1 MISFC
6 KITRGEN
13 RMYLSDIKIEGYRL
27 FKDRQILHLRKG
39 LNVLVGENGCGK
51 STVIDAIRL
60 LLNEDEY
67 ARSGISEEDF
77 YSSVDKKEWADT
89 ISIKGRFSDLSE
101 EKKVEY
107 ITWLDKKYNAVLN
120 IDIVRKQDRRNNYK
134 KAIWGGEASNSIFE
148 WEPLNDIQCVYLPA
162 LRDAEKK
169 LKASR
174 GSRLARL
181 LINLS
186 QKTLEEKRKAGE
198 LMDIEKDVNDFNEEL
213 AKRTDIARANE
224 LINDSLENALGTVFA
239 QTTKIRFGDV
249 TFERIVETLRIV
261 FFPGKIPTEESVYR
275 NLFENSLGYNNLIYL
290 ATILAEFEGL
300 KENYSSPRILL
311 IEELEAHLHPQIQIK
326 VLKYLKEQAEKN
338 DIQVI
343 ITTHS
348 TTIASATPIEDI
360 ISFNMTKNGIKIT
373 SLRKCIKNKQAK
385 QFINRWMDTTRS
397 TLLFSK
403 GNILVEGLAEALLIP
418 KLAEIYLSGLKLDN
432 APKSLEEAGI
442 SVINMNGI
450 FFQYFMK
457 IYDGYELKFPGRED
471 NESKE
476 AYKERIDSFRKKDKF
491 EEGEY
496 EETDF
501 VPILC
506 AAITDN
512 DPKEEAPKKSDNV
525 EGKNPQLFLKEQV
538 KNMTDRCRIYT
549 NVKTFEYDLAL
560 EKNNARKMIEIILDV
575 LPTNGDIRDRMNGY
589 LEAYQ
594 NNEKVE
600 QPKIALDI
608 LNQIDA
614 SYLGKGL
621 FAQLLLE
628 KISITNDFIVPEYI
642 KAAIRFVLEITEE
655 NNGK

>member
-1 MISFC
+1 
-6 KITRGEN
+6 
-13 RMYLSDIKIEGYRL
+13 MYLSDIKIEGYRL
-27 FKDRQILHLRKG
+27 FKEKQILHLRKG

-67 ARSGISEEDF
+67 ARNGISEEDF

-89 ISIKGRFSDLSE
+89 ISVKGRFSDLSE
-101 EKKVEY
+101 EKKIEY

-120 IDIVRKQDRRNNYK
+120 IDIARKQDCRNNYK
-134 KAIWGGEASNSIFE
+134 KVIWGGEASNSIFD

-213 AKRTDIARANE
+213 SKRPDIARANG

-249 TFERIVETLRIV
+249 TFERIVEALRIV

-373 SLRKCIKNKQAK
+373 SLRKCIKDKQAK

-457 IYDGYELKFPGRED
+457 IYDGYELIFPEQED
-471 NESKE
+471 GESKE
-476 AYKERIDSFRKKDKF
+476 A
-491 EEGEY
+491 
-496 EETDF
+496 
-501 VPILC
+501 
-506 AAITDN
+506 
-512 DPKEEAPKKSDNV
+512 
-525 EGKNPQLFLKEQV
+525 
-538 KNMTDRCRIYT
+538 
-549 NVKTFEYDLAL
+549 
-560 EKNNARKMIEIILDV
+560 
-575 LPTNGDIRDRMNGY
+575 
-589 LEAYQ
+589 
-594 NNEKVE
+594 
-600 QPKIALDI
+600 
-608 LNQIDA
+608 
-614 SYLGKGL
+614 
-621 FAQLLLE
+621 
-628 KISITNDFIVPEYI
+628 
-642 KAAIRFVLEITEE
+642 
-655 NNGK
+655 

>member
-1 MISFC
+1 
-6 KITRGEN
+6 
-13 RMYLSDIKIEGYRL
+13 MYLSDIKIEGYRL

-101 EKKVEY
+101 EKRVEY

-213 AKRTDIARANE
+213 AKRPDIARANE

-239 QTTKIRFGDV
+239 QATKIRFGDV
-249 TFERIVETLRIV
+249 TFERIVEALRIV

-290 ATILAEFEGL
+290 IPVLLEFEGL

-476 AYKERIDSFRKKDKF
+476 AYKERIDLFRKKDKF

>member
-1 MISFC
+1 
-6 KITRGEN
+6 
-13 RMYLSDIKIEGYRL
+13 MYLSDIKIEGYRL
-27 FKDRQILHLRKG
+27 FKEKQILHLRKG

-67 ARSGISEEDF
+67 ARNGISEEDF

-89 ISIKGRFSDLSE
+89 ISVKGRFSDLSE
-101 EKKVEY
+101 EKKIEY

-120 IDIVRKQDRRNNYK
+120 IDIARKQDCRNNYK
-134 KAIWGGEASNSIFE
+134 KVIWGGEASNSIFD

-213 AKRTDIARANE
+213 SKRPDIARANG

-249 TFERIVETLRIV
+249 TFERIVEALRIV

-373 SLRKCIKNKQAK
+373 SLRKCIKDKQAK

-457 IYDGYELKFPGRED
+457 IYDGYELIFPEQED
-471 NESKE
+471 SESKE
-476 AYKERIDSFRKKDKF
+476 AYKERIDLFRKKDRF
-491 EEGEY
+491 EEDEY
-496 EETDF
+496 EKTDF

-506 AAITDN
+506 VAITDN
-512 DPKEEAPKKSDNV
+512 DPKEETPKKSDNV

-560 EKNNARKMIEIILDV
+560 EKDNAKKMIEIILDV
-575 LPTNGDIRDRMNGY
+575 LPTNGDIRDRLNGY

-608 LNQIDA
+608 LNQIEA
-614 SYLGKGL
+614 SYLRKGL

-628 KISITNDFIVPEYI
+628 KISSTNDFIVPEYI

-655 NNGK
+655 NDGE

>member
-1 MISFC
+1 
-6 KITRGEN
+6 
-13 RMYLSDIKIEGYRL
+13 MYLSDIKIEGYRL

-560 EKNNARKMIEIILDV
+560 EKNNARKMLEIILDV

>member
-1 MISFC
+1 
-6 KITRGEN
+6 
-13 RMYLSDIKIEGYRL
+13 MYLSDIKIEGYRL

-213 AKRTDIARANE
+213 AKRPDIARANE

-239 QTTKIRFGDV
+239 QATKIRFGDV

>member
-1 MISFC
+1 
-6 KITRGEN
+6 
-13 RMYLSDIKIEGYRL
+13 MYLSDIKIEGYRL

-213 AKRTDIARANE
+213 AKRPDIARANE

-239 QTTKIRFGDV
+239 QATKIRFGDV
-249 TFERIVETLRIV
+249 TFERIVEALRIV

-476 AYKERIDSFRKKDKF
+476 AYKERIDLFRKKDKF

>member
-1 MISFC
+1 
-6 KITRGEN
+6 
-13 RMYLSDIKIEGYRL
+13 MYLSDIKIEGYRL

-642 KAAIRFVLEITEE
+642 KSAIRFVLEITEE

>member
-1 MISFC
+1 
-6 KITRGEN
+6 
-13 RMYLSDIKIEGYRL
+13 MYLSDIKIEGYRL

-213 AKRTDIARANE
+213 AKRPDIARANE

-239 QTTKIRFGDV
+239 QATKIRFGDV
-249 TFERIVETLRIV
+249 TFERIVEALRIV

-476 AYKERIDSFRKKDKF
+476 AYKERIDLFRKKDKF

-512 DPKEEAPKKSDNV
+512 DPKEEAPKMSDNV

>member
-1 MISFC
+1 
-6 KITRGEN
+6 
-13 RMYLSDIKIEGYRL
+13 MYLSDIKIEGYRL

-418 KLAEIYLSGLKLDN
+418 KLAEIYLCGLKLDN

-512 DPKEEAPKKSDNV
+512 DPKEEAPKMSDNV

-628 KISITNDFIVPEYI
+628 KISTTNDFIVPEYI

>member
-1 MISFC
+1 M
-6 KITRGEN
+6 
-13 RMYLSDIKIEGYRL
+13 
-27 FKDRQILHLRKG
+27 
-39 LNVLVGENGCGK
+39 NVLVGENGCGK

-560 EKNNARKMIEIILDV
+560 EKNNARKMLEIILDV

-608 LNQIDA
+608 LKQIDA

>member
-1 MISFC
+1 
-6 KITRGEN
+6 
-13 RMYLSDIKIEGYRL
+13 MYLSDIKIEGYRL

-134 KAIWGGEASNSIFE
+134 KAIWGGEASNIIFE

>member
-1 MISFC
+1 
-6 KITRGEN
+6 
-13 RMYLSDIKIEGYRL
+13 MYLSDIKIEGYRL

-101 EKKVEY
+101 EKRVEY

-213 AKRTDIARANE
+213 AKRPDIARANE

-239 QTTKIRFGDV
+239 QATKIRFGDV
-249 TFERIVETLRIV
+249 TFERIVEALRIV

-476 AYKERIDSFRKKDKF
+476 AYKERIDLFRKKDKF

-525 EGKNPQLFLKEQV
+525 EGKNPQLFLKEQL

>member
-1 MISFC
+1 
-6 KITRGEN
+6 
-13 RMYLSDIKIEGYRL
+13 MYLSDIKIEGYRL
-27 FKDRQILHLRKG
+27 FKEKQILHLRKG

-67 ARSGISEEDF
+67 ARNGISEEDF
-77 YSSVDKKEWADT
+77 YSSVDKKEWVDN

-101 EKKVEY
+101 DKKVEY
-107 ITWLDKKYNAVLN
+107 ITWLDKDYNAVLN
-120 IDIVRKQDRRNNYK
+120 IDIAKKQDRRNNYK
-134 KAIWGGEASNSIFE
+134 KAIWGGESSNSVFE
-148 WEPLNDIQCVYLPA
+148 WEILNDIQCVYLPA

-198 LMDIEKDVNDFNEEL
+198 LMDIEKDVNDFNSEL
-213 AKRTDIARANE
+213 AKKPDIARANE

-249 TFERIVETLRIV
+249 TFERIVEALRIV
-261 FFPGKIPTEESVYR
+261 FFPGKVPTEENVYR

-326 VLKYLKEQAEKN
+326 VLRYLKEQAEKN
-338 DIQVI
+338 DIQII

-348 TTIASATPIEDI
+348 ATIASATPIENI
-360 ISFNMTKNGIKIT
+360 ISFNMAKNRIKIT
-373 SLRKCIKNKQAK
+373 SLSRCVKNKQAK

-418 KLAEIYLSGLKLDN
+418 KLAEIYLGSLKADN
-432 APKSLEEAGI
+432 IPKSLEEAGI

-457 IYDGYELKFPGRED
+457 LYDGYELIYPEQKD
-471 NESKE
+471 HESKE
-476 AYKERIDSFRKKDKF
+476 AYKERIDLFRKKDKF
-491 EEGEY
+491 DEDEY
-496 EETDF
+496 KKTDF
-501 VPILC
+501 LPILC
-506 AAITDN
+506 VAITDN
-512 DPKEEAPKKSDNV
+512 DPEEDTPQKGTDVA
-525 EGKNPQLFLKEQV
+525 GKNSQLFLKEQL
-538 KNMTDRCRIYT
+538 KSMTDNCRIFC
-549 NVKTFEYDLAL
+549 NLKTFEYDLAL
-560 EKNNARKMIEIILDV
+560 EKDNAKTMIEIILDE
-575 LPTNGDIRDRMNGY
+575 LPTNGPVRDRLNGY
-589 LEAYQ
+589 LEAYK
-594 NNEKVE
+594 NNENIE
-600 QPKIALDI
+600 QPEVASDI
-608 LNQIDA
+608 LKQID
-614 SYLGKGL
+614 SNYLGKGL

-628 KISITNDFIVPEYI
+628 KINMTNNFIVPDYI
-642 KAAIRFVLEITEE
+642 KAAVKFVLEIVEE
-655 NNGK
+655 KNGK

>member
-1 MISFC
+1 
-6 KITRGEN
+6 
-13 RMYLSDIKIEGYRL
+13 MYLSDIKIEGYRL

-403 GNILVEGLAEALLIP
+403 GNILVDGLAEALLIP

>member
-1 MISFC
+1 M
-6 KITRGEN
+6 
-13 RMYLSDIKIEGYRL
+13 
-27 FKDRQILHLRKG
+27 
-39 LNVLVGENGCGK
+39 
-51 STVIDAIRL
+51 

-101 EKKVEY
+101 EKRVEY

-213 AKRTDIARANE
+213 AKRPDIARANE

-239 QTTKIRFGDV
+239 QATKIRFGDV
-249 TFERIVETLRIV
+249 TFERIVEALRIV

-476 AYKERIDSFRKKDKF
+476 AYKERIDLFRKKDKF

>member
-1 MISFC
+1 
-6 KITRGEN
+6 
-13 RMYLSDIKIEGYRL
+13 MYLSDIKIEGYRL

-186 QKTLEEKRKAGE
+186 QKTLEEKRKSGE

>member
-1 MISFC
+1 
-6 KITRGEN
+6 
-13 RMYLSDIKIEGYRL
+13 MYLSDIKIEGYRL

-403 GNILVEGLAEALLIP
+403 GNLLVEGLAEALLIP

-476 AYKERIDSFRKKDKF
+476 AYKERIDLFRKKDKF

-512 DPKEEAPKKSDNV
+512 DPKEEAPKMSDNV

>member
-1 MISFC
+1 
-6 KITRGEN
+6 
-13 RMYLSDIKIEGYRL
+13 MYLSDIKIEGYRL
-27 FKDRQILHLRKG
+27 FKDRQILHLSKG

-249 TFERIVETLRIV
+249 TFERIVEALRIV

-418 KLAEIYLSGLKLDN
+418 KLAEIYLCGLKLDN

-457 IYDGYELKFPGRED
+457 IYDGYELKFPERED

-476 AYKERIDSFRKKDKF
+476 AYKERIDLFRKKDKF

-496 EETDF
+496 EKTDF

-506 AAITDN
+506 VAITDN

-525 EGKNPQLFLKEQV
+525 EGKNSQLFLKEQV

-642 KAAIRFVLEITEE
+642 RAAIRFVLEITEE

>member
-1 MISFC
+1 
-6 KITRGEN
+6 
-13 RMYLSDIKIEGYRL
+13 MYLSDVKIEGYRL
-27 FKDRQILHLRKG
+27 FKGKQILHLRKG

-51 STVIDAIRL
+51 STVIDAIRM

-67 ARSGISEEDF
+67 VRNGISEEDF
-77 YSSVDKKEWADT
+77 YSSVDKKERADN
-89 ISIKGRFSDLSE
+89 ISVKGRFSDLSDD
-101 EKKVEY
+101 KKIEY
-107 ITWLDKKYNAVLN
+107 ITWLDKDYNAVLN
-120 IDIVRKQDRRNNYK
+120 IDIAKKQDRRNNYK
-134 KAIWGGEASNSIFE
+134 KVIWGGEASNSTFD

-169 LKASR
+169 LKANR

-186 QKTLEEKRKAGE
+186 QKTLEEKRKVGE
-198 LMDIEKDVNDFNEEL
+198 LMDIERDVNDFNEAL
-213 AKRTDIARANE
+213 AKRPDIARANE
-224 LINDSLENALGTVFA
+224 LINDSLEDALGAVFA
-239 QTTKIRFGDV
+239 QTTKIQFGDV
-249 TFERIVETLRIV
+249 TFERIVEALRLV
-261 FFPGKIPTEESVYR
+261 FFPGKIPTEENVYR

-326 VLKYLKEQAEKN
+326 VLRYLKDQAEKN
-338 DIQVI
+338 DIQII

-348 TTIASATPIEDI
+348 TTIASATPIENI

-373 SLRKCIKNKQAK
+373 SLRNCIKNKQAK

-418 KLAEIYLSGLKLDN
+418 KLAEIYLGKLN
-432 APKSLEEAGI
+432 SHNVPKSLEEAGI

-457 IYDGYELKFPGRED
+457 LYDGYELIYPEQED
-471 NESKE
+471 DESKE
-476 AYKERIDSFRKKDKF
+476 AYKERINLFRKKDKF
-491 EEGEY
+491 EEDEY
-496 EETDF
+496 KKTDF
-501 VPILC
+501 LPILC
-506 AAITDN
+506 VAITDS
-512 DPKEEAPKKSDNV
+512 DPEEDAPQKKAAV
-525 EGKNPQLFLKEQV
+525 EGKNPQLFLKKQV
-538 KNMTDRCRIYT
+538 KNMTDNCRIYT
-549 NVKTFEYDLAL
+549 NLKTFEYDLAM
-560 EKNNARKMIEIILDV
+560 EKDNAKKMIEIILNE
-575 LPTNGDIRDRMNGY
+575 LSTNGPVRDRLNGY

-600 QPKIALDI
+600 QSEIAFDI
-608 LNQIDA
+608 LKQIDA

-628 KISITNDFIVPEYI
+628 KINMTNDFIIPEYI
-642 KAAIRFVLEITEE
+642 KAAIRFVLGIIEE

>member
-1 MISFC
+1 
-6 KITRGEN
+6 
-13 RMYLSDIKIEGYRL
+13 MYLSDIKIEGYRL

-101 EKKVEY
+101 EKRVEY
-107 ITWLDKKYNAVLN
+107 IIWLDKKYNAVLN

-169 LKASR
+169 LKTSR

-213 AKRTDIARANE
+213 AKRPDIARANE

-239 QTTKIRFGDV
+239 QATKIRFGDV
-249 TFERIVETLRIV
+249 TFERIVEALRIV

-450 FFQYFMK
+450 FFRYFMK

-476 AYKERIDSFRKKDKF
+476 AYKERIDLFRKKDKF

>member
-1 MISFC
+1 M
-6 KITRGEN
+6 
-13 RMYLSDIKIEGYRL
+13 
-27 FKDRQILHLRKG
+27 
-39 LNVLVGENGCGK
+39 
-51 STVIDAIRL
+51 
-60 LLNEDEY
+60 
-67 ARSGISEEDF
+67 
-77 YSSVDKKEWADT
+77 
-89 ISIKGRFSDLSE
+89 
-101 EKKVEY
+101 
-107 ITWLDKKYNAVLN
+107 
-120 IDIVRKQDRRNNYK
+120 
-134 KAIWGGEASNSIFE
+134 
-148 WEPLNDIQCVYLPA
+148 
-162 LRDAEKK
+162 
-169 LKASR
+169 
-174 GSRLARL
+174 
-181 LINLS
+181 
-186 QKTLEEKRKAGE
+186 
-198 LMDIEKDVNDFNEEL
+198 
-213 AKRTDIARANE
+213 
-224 LINDSLENALGTVFA
+224 
-239 QTTKIRFGDV
+239 
-249 TFERIVETLRIV
+249 
-261 FFPGKIPTEESVYR
+261 
-275 NLFENSLGYNNLIYL
+275 
-290 ATILAEFEGL
+290 
-300 KENYSSPRILL
+300 
-311 IEELEAHLHPQIQIK
+311 
-326 VLKYLKEQAEKN
+326 
-338 DIQVI
+338 
-343 ITTHS
+343 
-348 TTIASATPIEDI
+348 
-360 ISFNMTKNGIKIT
+360 
-373 SLRKCIKNKQAK
+373 
-385 QFINRWMDTTRS
+385 
-397 TLLFSK
+397 
-403 GNILVEGLAEALLIP
+403 AEALLIP
-418 KLAEIYLSGLKLDN
+418 KLAEIYLCGLKLDN

-457 IYDGYELKFPGRED
+457 IYDGYELKFPERED

-476 AYKERIDSFRKKDKF
+476 AYKERIDLFRKKDKF

-496 EETDF
+496 EKTDF

-642 KAAIRFVLEITEE
+642 RAAIRFVLEITEE

>member
-1 MISFC
+1 
-6 KITRGEN
+6 
-13 RMYLSDIKIEGYRL
+13 MYLSDIKIEGYRL

-101 EKKVEY
+101 EKRVEY

-476 AYKERIDSFRKKDKF
+476 AYKERIDLFRKKDKF

>member
-1 MISFC
+1 
-6 KITRGEN
+6 
-13 RMYLSDIKIEGYRL
+13 MYLSDIKIEGYRL

-101 EKKVEY
+101 EKRVEY

-213 AKRTDIARANE
+213 AKRPDIARANE

-239 QTTKIRFGDV
+239 QATKIRFGDV
-249 TFERIVETLRIV
+249 TFERIVEALRIV

-476 AYKERIDSFRKKDKF
+476 AYKERIDLFRKKDKF

-642 KAAIRFVLEITEE
+642 KSAIRFVLEITEE

>member
-1 MISFC
+1 
-6 KITRGEN
+6 
-13 RMYLSDIKIEGYRL
+13 MYLSDIKIEGYRL

-51 STVIDAIRL
+51 STVIDAISL

-101 EKKVEY
+101 EKRVEY

-213 AKRTDIARANE
+213 AKRPDIARANE

-239 QTTKIRFGDV
+239 QATKIRFGDV
-249 TFERIVETLRIV
+249 TFERIVEALRIV

-476 AYKERIDSFRKKDKF
+476 AYKERIDLFRKKDKF

-589 LEAYQ
+589 LDAYQ

>member
-1 MISFC
+1 
-6 KITRGEN
+6 
-13 RMYLSDIKIEGYRL
+13 MYLSDIKIEGYRL

-39 LNVLVGENGCGK
+39 LNILVGENGCGK

>member
-1 MISFC
+1 
-6 KITRGEN
+6 
-13 RMYLSDIKIEGYRL
+13 MYLSDIKIEGYRL

-213 AKRTDIARANE
+213 AKRPDIARANE

-239 QTTKIRFGDV
+239 QATKIRFGDV
-249 TFERIVETLRIV
+249 TFERIVEALRIV

-403 GNILVEGLAEALLIP
+403 GNLLVEGLAEALLIP
-418 KLAEIYLSGLKLDN
+418 KLAEIYLCGLKLDN

-476 AYKERIDSFRKKDKF
+476 AYKERIDLFRKKDKF

-512 DPKEEAPKKSDNV
+512 DPKEEAPKMSDNV

-628 KISITNDFIVPEYI
+628 KISTTNDFIVPEYI